1 MKKIISNIHG
11 VTSYRFITDAVIQSS
26 FGIIKMLSGAARG
39 VDAFGEDNA
48 DNNSIAIRH
57 LPADGRGC
65 GKSADLLRNI
75 EMDDYAEALIT
86 VRRIE
91 SQISEHMLEYVKQ
104 RALTVYYQKIGLGQ
118 IDHIR
123 TIPTQ

>member
-1 MKKIISNIHG
+1 M
-11 VTSYRFITDAVIQSS
+11 
-26 FGIIKMLSGAARG
+26 
-39 VDAFGEDNA
+39 
-48 DNNSIAIRH
+48 
-57 LPADGRGC
+57 DG
-65 GKSADLLRNI
+65 
-75 EMDDYAEALIT
+75 YAEALIT
-86 VRRIE
+86 LRRIE